1 MKTEAQFS
9 DHEKRLLHDFLCR
22 RPKYLTT
29 VNALIG
35 VTAIAFLTWLFPVPD
50 TFTQV
55 AVAGLSGALIGVY
68 FEQRH
73 IGELRA
79 IFKKASVDILGA
91 EPEAQAQVPR
101 G

>member
-1 MKTEAQFS
+1 
-9 DHEKRLLHDFLCR
+9 
-22 RPKYLTT
+22 

-35 VTAIAFLTWLFPVPD
+35 ATAIAFLTWLFPD